1 MNKDFINELQ
11 KRIDRD
17 LGRSM
22 VRLAADMGLHKSSI
36 IDVMRGVVKP
46 WIEEVIRGRPY
57 VFQQDRAP
65 AYTSKV
71 TQTWLSQNLPNFWG
85 KEVWPPRSPDCNPFD
100 CFV

>member
-1 MNKDFINELQ
+1 MNSDFTNELQ
-11 KRIDRD
+11 RRIDRD

-22 VRLAADMGLHKSSI
+22 ERLAVDMGMHKSPI

-46 WIEEVIRGRPY
+46 LMKEVIKGHPY
-57 VFQQDRAP
+57 LFQQDGAP

-85 KEVWPPRSPDCNPFD
+85 KEVWPPSSPDCIPLD
-100 CFV
+100 Y